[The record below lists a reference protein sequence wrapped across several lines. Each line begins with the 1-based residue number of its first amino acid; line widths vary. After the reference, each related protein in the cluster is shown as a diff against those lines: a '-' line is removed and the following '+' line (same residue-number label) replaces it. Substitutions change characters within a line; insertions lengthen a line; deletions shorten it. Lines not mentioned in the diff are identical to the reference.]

1 MSTRTHVAPDASVE
15 AGRMNQGEWKPAD
28 HRRRTERVGAV
39 VVAVAGALMAAGA
52 LFVAFLLLVYVSSG
66 N

>member
-1 MSTRTHVAPDASVE
+1 MWTPVARRRL
-15 AGRMNQGEWKPAD
+15 GCMNQGEWKPAD
-28 HRRRTERVGAV
+28 YRRRTERVGTV

-52 LFVAFLLLVYVSSG
+52 MGIASVLLVCVCSG

>member
-1 MSTRTHVAPDASVE
+1 
-15 AGRMNQGEWKPAD
+15 MNQGEWKPAGY
-28 HRRRTERVGAV
+28 RRRTERVAAV

-52 LFVAFLLLVYVSSG
+52 VFIGSVLLVYVYSG

>member
-1 MSTRTHVAPDASVE
+1 
-15 AGRMNQGEWKPAD
+15 MNQGEWKPAG
-28 HRRRTERVGAV
+28 HRRRTERVGTV

-52 LFVAFLLLVYVSSG
+52 VFVASVLPVHVYSG

>member
-1 MSTRTHVAPDASVE
+1 
-15 AGRMNQGEWKPAD
+15 MNQGEWKPAD
-28 HRRRTERVGAV
+28 YRRRTERVGTV

-52 LFVAFLLLVYVSSG
+52 MGIASVLLVCVCSG

>member
-1 MSTRTHVAPDASVE
+1 
-15 AGRMNQGEWKPAD
+15 MNQGEWKPAD
-28 HRRRTERVGAV
+28 HRRRVERVGTV

-52 LFVAFLLLVYVSSG
+52 VLIAFVLLVYVCSG

>member
-1 MSTRTHVAPDASVE
+1 
-15 AGRMNQGEWKPAD
+15 MNQGEWKPAGY
-28 HRRRTERVGAV
+28 RRRTERVGTV

-52 LFVAFLLLVYVSSG
+52 AFIASVLLVYVCSG

>member
-1 MSTRTHVAPDASVE
+1 MSTSTHAAPGASME
-15 AGRMNQGEWKPAD
+15 AGRMNQGEWKPAGY
-28 HRRRTERVGAV
+28 RRRTERVGTV

-52 LFVAFLLLVYVSSG
+52 VFTASVLLVYVCSG